1 MATLVSPSIARRSSL
16 WAHLQRTQNGSSKM
30 AFFRNLFLQ
39 YLSGNLTES
48 DQIADS
54 STTLKGRQHGDIVS
68 SHIACRNGLQDPKG
82 RRKPCILD

>member
-39 YLSGNLTES
+39 YLSGNLTWNRTKS
-48 DQIADS
+48 QI
-54 STTLKGRQHGDIVS
+54 LVP
-68 SHIACRNGLQDPKG
+68 L
-82 RRKPCILD
+82 